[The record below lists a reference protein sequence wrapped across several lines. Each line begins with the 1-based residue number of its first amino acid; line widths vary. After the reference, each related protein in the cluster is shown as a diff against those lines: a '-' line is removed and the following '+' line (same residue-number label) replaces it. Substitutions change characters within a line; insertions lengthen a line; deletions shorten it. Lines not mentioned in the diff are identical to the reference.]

1 MTIETKYKIG
11 DKVWVESDGKPT
23 QGKVRW
29 IDIHIGRLGE
39 EQITEV
45 RYQVLS
51 YETPY
56 SEGLVFCTKEE
67 LPNSLKL

>member
-1 MTIETKYKIG
+1 MLIETKYKID
-11 DKVWVESDGKPT
+11 DKVWVVSDGKPT

-29 IDIHIGRLGE
+29 IDIHIGRLGA

-67 LPNSLKL
+67 LIKSL

>member
-1 MTIETKYKIG
+1 MLIETKYKIG
-11 DKVWVESDGKPT
+11 DKVWVVSNGKPT

-29 IDIHIGRLGE
+29 IDIYIGRLGE

-45 RYQVLS
+45 RYRVLS

-56 SEGLVFCTKEE
+56 SEELVFSSEEE
-67 LPNSLKL
+67 LRKNLKL